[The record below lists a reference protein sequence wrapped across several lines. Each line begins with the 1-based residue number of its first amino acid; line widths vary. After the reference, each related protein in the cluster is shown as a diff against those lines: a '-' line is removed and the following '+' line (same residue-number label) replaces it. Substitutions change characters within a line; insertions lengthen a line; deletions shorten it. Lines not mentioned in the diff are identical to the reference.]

1 MILPRPEIA
10 GSAEALAGFG
20 ALYAAGSTIRRVTR
34 PAVAHVP
41 RAALNPEIT
50 TDLATGE
57 IADKAATDEA
67 DRASDDGS
75 CDGSYGRACCPVICA
90 GARGHRHESDGRN
103 GKSECSHDSPY
114 RLSIR
119 DLSRRLGRIWV
130 VSTQTE

>member
-1 MILPRPEIA
+1 VILPRPEIA
-10 GSAEALAGFG
+10 GSAQALAGFG
-20 ALYAAGSTIRRVTR
+20 FYAAGSTIRRVTR

-41 RAALNPEIT
+41 TAALNPEIT

-90 GARGHRHESDGRN
+90 GARGHENDGGARD
-103 GKSECSHDSPY
+103 GKS
-114 RLSIR
+114 
-119 DLSRRLGRIWV
+119 
-130 VSTQTE
+130 

>member
-1 MILPRPEIA
+1 VIFPRPEIA
-10 GSAEALAGFG
+10 GTAEVLAAVG
-20 ALYAAGSTIRRVTR
+20 APGSTGRRVAG
-34 PAVAHVP
+34 PAVARVP
-41 RAALNPEIT
+41 AAALNPEIT

-75 CDGSYGRACCPVICA
+75 CDGPYGRACCPVIRA
-90 GARGHRHESDGRN
+90 GALGHKHESDGRN

-119 DLSRRLGRIWV
+119 DLSRRLCRIWV
-130 VSTQTE
+130 VSTQIE